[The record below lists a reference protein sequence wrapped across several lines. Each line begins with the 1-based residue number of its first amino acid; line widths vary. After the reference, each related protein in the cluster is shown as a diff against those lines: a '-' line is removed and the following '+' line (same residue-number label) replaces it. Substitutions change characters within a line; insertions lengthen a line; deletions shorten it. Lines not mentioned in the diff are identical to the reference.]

1 MTDLPRIEWTR
12 PKQGAAA
19 EAIAEEWLVTNGLG
33 GYASGTVA
41 MCNTRKYH
49 GLFVPSLP
57 GFGRH
62 PHRQRGPPRFGVERR
77 TGDTRH
83 VRRGQIGAV

>member
-1 MTDLPRIEWTR
+1 LTRELPCIEWTR
-12 PKQGAAA
+12 PKHGAAA

-49 GLFVPSLP
+49 GLFVPSLQ
-57 GFGRH
+57 GYGRTVMLG
-62 PHRQRGPPRFGVERR
+62 RLDDSLLLGGRELKLSGVEHP
-77 TGDTRH
+77 G
-83 VRRGQIGAV
+83 G